1 MLLFILFCAIGLLI
15 FLILKKLP
23 PFLALLIVSIL
34 AGLAFGMPVSSL
46 AASISSGIGSTLGGT
61 VMVLSLGAI
70 IGTIAEESGAAR
82 KLVFVLADWF
92 GAKHIQWAV
101 LCTGLLAGIPL
112 FYNAGFVVLVP
123 LVFAIAKT
131 QRVPLLYVGLP
142 VTASLSVTHAFLPP
156 HPGPVALASI
166 FHADIG
172 KTLLYGLLIALPLA
186 AIAGVGYARMVI
198 NKGTIEDSPVIVDA
212 EQKPL
217 PSALKS
223 FMIILS
229 PVVFIAA
236 GTAGTYLTNGW
247 LKEAFSFLQ
256 EPVFALLLSLA
267 LTVMLLKLPMEKL
280 SSYATDGIK
289 TIAVILLVIA
299 AGGAFKQILV
309 DSKVGE
315 EIKGLTASLHLS
327 PLVLGWCIAALFRV
341 ALGSATVAGLTASGL
356 VAPLITPGVSPELM
370 VLSVGAGSVFLS
382 HVNDTG
388 FWMFKEYFGLSV
400 RQTFQT
406 WTVMES
412 IISVGGLG
420 AVLLL
425 DLIV

>member
-1 MLLFILFCAIGLLI
+1 MLLFILLCSVVLLI

-34 AGLAFGMPVSSL
+34 AGLAFGMPVSGL
-46 AASISSGIGSTLGGT
+46 AISISNGIGSTLGGT

-70 IGTIAEESGAAR
+70 IGTIAEESGAAQ
-82 KLVFVLADWF
+82 KLVAVLAGWF

-112 FYNAGFVVLVP
+112 FYNAGFVVLIP

-131 QRVPLLYVGLP
+131 QRLPLLYVGLP
-142 VTASLSVTHAFLPP
+142 MTASLSVTHAFLPP
-156 HPGPVALASI
+156 HPGPVALATI

-186 AIAGVGYARMVI
+186 AIAGVGYTRLVIKKEAIADSTVMV
-198 NKGTIEDSPVIVDA
+198 EA
-212 EQKPL
+212 EQKHL
-217 PSALKS
+217 PSALIS
-223 FMIILS
+223 FLIILS

-236 GTAGTYLTNGW
+236 GTAGTYLTSGW
-247 LKEAFSFLQ
+247 LKQGFSFLQ

-267 LTVMLLKLPMEKL
+267 LAVLLLKFSMENL
-280 SSYATDGIK
+280 SAYTANGIK

-315 EIKGLTASLHLS
+315 EIKVLTASLHLS
-327 PLVLGWCIAALFRV
+327 PLILGWCVAALFRV

-356 VAPLITPGVSPELM
+356 VAPLITSGVSPELM

-400 RQTFQT
+400 KQTFQT